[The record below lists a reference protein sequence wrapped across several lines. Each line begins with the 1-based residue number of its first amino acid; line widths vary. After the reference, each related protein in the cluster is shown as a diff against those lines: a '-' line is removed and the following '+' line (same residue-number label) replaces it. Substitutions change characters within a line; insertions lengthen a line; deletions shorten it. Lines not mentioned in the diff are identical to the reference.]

1 MSREPVRRALQ
12 RVHSVQLAN
21 TTVEVFEPTESYK
34 QGDGFDV
41 TYPDLPSAAISAR
54 VEEPSANAEQD
65 RSGTSSEIDAEVRV
79 RSDLDQQWTG
89 WGESGAATRLRDT
102 ADERLYEV
110 QSVVDGHNGLLKLE
124 VVEV

>member
-1 MSREPVRRALQ
+1 MTRNSVRRALQ

-21 TTVEVFEPTESYK
+21 TTVEVFEPAESYK
-34 QGDGFDV
+34 QGDGYTV
-41 TYPDLPSAAISAR
+41 TYPDLPSAAIEAR
-54 VEEPSANAEQD
+54 VEEPSTNADQD

-89 WGESGAATRLRDT
+89 WGESGAATRLRDA
-102 ADERLYEV
+102 ADGRLFEV